1 MLKAGA
7 SKTLNRFSSPH
18 VSDVSFLKRLSVL
31 CLFPFAHN
39 AEAWSL
45 HTYAPADEI
54 ELFHAERAVISGV
67 VSDGTSLFASFYA
80 DGCDI
85 AFSRGSYCVVI
96 MVAGYNDVF
105 RILEK

>member
-1 MLKAGA
+1 M
-7 SKTLNRFSSPH
+7 
-18 VSDVSFLKRLSVL
+18 
-31 CLFPFAHN
+31 
-39 AEAWSL
+39 

-85 AFSRGSYCVVI
+85 ACSLGSYCVVI
-96 MVAGYNDVF
+96 MVGGYNDVF
-105 RILEK
+105 RILAK